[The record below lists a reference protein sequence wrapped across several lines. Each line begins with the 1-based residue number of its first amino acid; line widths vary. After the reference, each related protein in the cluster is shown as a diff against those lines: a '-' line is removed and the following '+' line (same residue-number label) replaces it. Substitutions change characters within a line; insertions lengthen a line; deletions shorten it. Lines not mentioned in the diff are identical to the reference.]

1 MRRVGRV
8 GDVDG
13 VDSAALLLRDALENP
28 LGAGTFHAHADPG
41 VFGLE
46 HPRQPFGGVVSSSAE

>member
-13 VDSAALLLRDALENP
+13 LDAAALLLRDALENP
-28 LGAGTFHAHADPG
+28 LRAGTLDAHGNRLDISPPK
-41 VFGLE
+41 VR
-46 HPRQPFGGVVSSSAE
+46 RQALGRC